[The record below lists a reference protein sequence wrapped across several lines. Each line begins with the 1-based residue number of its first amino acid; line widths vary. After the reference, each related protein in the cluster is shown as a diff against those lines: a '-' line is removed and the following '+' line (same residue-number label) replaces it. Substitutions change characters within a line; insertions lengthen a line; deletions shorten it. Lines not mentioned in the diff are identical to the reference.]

1 MSEPG
6 EINFDNLKPEEFE
19 NYLPEL
25 FASGNGKVSEDPRL
39 QKLYAAHPD
48 CLALVRDLETI
59 AETARSLFEPV
70 EDPRDEVWTNIQSK
84 LREQSE
90 HPSNGNAEEE
100 AEDYLPGRLPEPD

>member
-1 MSEPG
+1 MSQPG
-6 EINFDNLKPEEFE
+6 VIDFDNLKPEEFE

-39 QKLYAAHPD
+39 QNLYASHPD

-70 EDPRDEVWTNIQSK
+70 EDPSDKVWMNIQSK
-84 LREQSE
+84 LREESA
-90 HPSNGNAEEE
+90 PGSDRDGEEQLRE
-100 AEDYLPGRLPEPD
+100 ID